1 MTHPPPMTLLLLRE
15 TGPQWPYS
23 LVDLRRDNPN
33 VSFSVSPTPDDLAP
47 FDVYEVQPTDA
58 PAADPRTERVEE
70 DQPELVEGNW
80 QQRWTVRDATPE
92 EIAAYDEA
100 NRPAPDWGSFKR
112 LALSHPGLNAA
123 VLAADPIVPLAA
135 RSLSS
140 SLAKAEVGFIGDF
153 AGCWRAVV
161 AAANPAPEVIEEL
174 VAAAQAANLPAEFVE
189 ALQPTPERARDE
201 QGRFIVDDPAT
212 PEDEAWVSAD

>member
-1 MTHPPPMTLLLLRE
+1 MTLIH
-15 TGPQWPYS
+15 TPTDSAPIWPYS
-23 LVDLRRDNPN
+23 LADLRRDNPN

-70 DQPELVEGNW
+70 AHPELMDGLW
-80 QQRWTVRDATPE
+80 QQRWTVRDATAE
-92 EIAAYDEA
+92 EVAAYDEA

-112 LALSHPGLNAA
+112 LALTHPSLNAA
-123 VLAADPIVPLAA
+123 MATALPLAPA
-135 RSLSS
+135 AA
-140 SLAKAEVGFIGDF
+140 LALPAALMRAEQGATADF

-161 AAANPAPEVIEEL
+161 AAANPAPQVIEGL
-174 VAAAQAANLPAEFVE
+174 VAAAEAANLPAEFVG

-201 QGRFIVDDPAT
+201 QGRFIADDPAT
-212 PEDEAWVSAD
+212 PENEAWVSAD